1 MLLPTTTLA
10 SANGSEVGWK
20 SPSPGAIREDAIAP
34 YGLELLMNRRTLLT
48 QSAIATFGL
57 ATLFLGPPA
66 RAADPTIAGTWELN
80 VAASKSSDPMPKST
94 TQTYEVVG
102 TSEKMT
108 GTIVTAD
115 GKTIL
120 IGFVATEATDGKD
133 IPYQFPGDDTLVL
146 TSLDA
151 WTALFQ
157 TKLKGNL
164 VTGGSR
170 VMSKDGK
177 VMTLTT
183 MGVNAA
189 GKPLMSTMVYD
200 RR

>member
-1 MLLPTTTLA
+1 M
-10 SANGSEVGWK
+10 
-20 SPSPGAIREDAIAP
+20 PSRALQA
-34 YGLELLMNRRTLLT
+34 EL
-48 QSAIATFGL
+48 
-57 ATLFLGPPA
+57 
-66 RAADPTIAGTWELN
+66 
-80 VAASKSSDPMPKST
+80 VYK
-94 TQTYEVVG
+94 
-102 TSEKMT
+102 
-108 GTIVTAD
+108 
-115 GKTIL
+115 
-120 IGFVATEATDGKD
+120 ATEGKD
-133 IPYQFPGDDTLVL
+133 IPYQFPGADTLVL

-200 RR
+200 RRSPD